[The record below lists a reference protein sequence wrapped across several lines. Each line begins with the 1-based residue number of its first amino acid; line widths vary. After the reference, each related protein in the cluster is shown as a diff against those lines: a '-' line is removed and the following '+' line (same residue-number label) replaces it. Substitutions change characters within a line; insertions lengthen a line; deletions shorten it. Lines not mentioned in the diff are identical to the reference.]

1 MYVGFSASY
10 KTQFV
15 DDEDA
20 EYKVGNGKVSLASY
34 TSDSVRV
41 SINKMPLPALTQRV
55 IPLYTSAR
63 AAGNYTLQL
72 TELEGVAP
80 IYEVWLIDKYN
91 KDSLDMRKNPL
102 YSFAISTDTNSYGKN
117 RFQLVIR
124 QNDSLQV
131 KLVNFTGNKS
141 SNGSQLQW
149 TTTNEQNYT
158 HFTLERSTD
167 GGANYNIIY
176 SNTSNAQG
184 SYSFLD
190 RSYSVGENIYRL
202 KIEDLN
208 GNITYSNAV
217 ALVYTSGLNGNLTVY
232 PNPTSGTLN
241 LIISKIKNTSSAGSQ
256 LISSS
261 ITTPPTVTN
270 NYSVKIVSTSG
281 VVIKTLSTTN
291 PNWQTDVS
299 SLMPGTYIVQVSNQ
313 GDNSLIGQATFVKL

>member
-1 MYVGFSASY
+1 M
-10 KTQFV
+10 
-15 DDEDA
+15 
-20 EYKVGNGKVSLASY
+20 
-34 TSDSVRV
+34 
-41 SINKMPLPALTQRV
+41 
-55 IPLYTSAR
+55 
-63 AAGNYTLQL
+63 
-72 TELEGVAP
+72 
-80 IYEVWLIDKYN
+80 
-91 KDSLDMRKNPL
+91 
-102 YSFAISTDTNSYGKN
+102 
-117 RFQLVIR
+117 
-124 QNDSLQV
+124 
-131 KLVNFTGNKS
+131 
-141 SNGSQLQW
+141 QW

-261 ITTPPTVTN
+261 IGAPPTVTN
-270 NYSVKIVSTSG
+270 SYSVKIVSTSG